1 MKFAKRARGLSEARP
16 PLAAPAGWG
25 LTQKPD
31 LGEGLREILILR
43 YLTKVEKTHQVER
56 VAAADGGAQVR

>member
-1 MKFAKRARGLSEARP
+1 MKFAKRAEVSLKLGLLLP
-16 PLAAPAGWG
+16 PLRVGG
-25 LTQKPD
+25 SRKNLD